1 MQLALVVDPERLLTD
16 GAGIQRLAVALAGEG
31 IRVHRILPPWRD
43 EPPLA
48 RLIPASSFDFG
59 SSMLFRPSRL
69 GALSSALEPDRP
81 DVFVG
86 FGARGFDAAAEL
98 AEDLDA
104 GLVAMAASSD
114 ELDAMPLRAHLGRLD
129 MVCASTAP
137 IAVRASRIVGDGVVR
152 VLPLGVPIPS
162 ARDRWPAS
170 PQSLAIAG
178 SGRDDGAYRAV
189 FRAIADVMPALPEL
203 QVAIELPPG
212 HDPKLWRLARELG
225 VQRVL
230 NGVSSLESIRPLALA
245 CGTVALPEPVHGT
258 RSIVLEAM
266 ALGRTVV
273 AMDDQFAD
281 HLIDGVSALVAQERD
296 PHEWAR
302 LLAAAL
308 LPADGAP
315 RVGEEAAARAAA
327 RFSSARCAEQLAD
340 ACASIVRGPS
350 IPFPGPA
357 PA

>member
-1 MQLALVVDPERLLTD
+1 
-16 GAGIQRLAVALAGEG
+16 
-31 IRVHRILPPWRD
+31 
-43 EPPLA
+43 
-48 RLIPASSFDFG
+48 
-59 SSMLFRPSRL
+59 
-69 GALSSALEPDRP
+69 
-81 DVFVG
+81 
-86 FGARGFDAAAEL
+86 
-98 AEDLDA
+98 
-104 GLVAMAASSD
+104 
-114 ELDAMPLRAHLGRLD
+114 
-129 MVCASTAP
+129 
-137 IAVRASRIVGDGVVR
+137 
-152 VLPLGVPIPS
+152 VPIPS
-162 ARDRWPAS
+162 ARDRQPAS

-245 CGTVALPEPVHGT
+245 CGTVALPEPAHGT

-273 AMDDQFAD
+273 AMDDPFAD

-296 PHEWAR
+296 AREWAR
-302 LLAAAL
+302 LLAEAL
-308 LPADGAP
+308 LPGPGAA

-340 ACASIVRGPS
+340 ACATIVRGPS
-350 IPFPGPA
+350 IPFPGPGA
-357 PA
+357 A